1 MSEEIKIH
9 VLKNHNVLLSKV
21 KRYMEAELN
30 PSKKKY
36 DDSLRNDYERVKS
49 IDKILGLLGISK
61 AEYKTALSTSQDK
74 GFQIHLKRLPNLCFV
89 NNHFSAGLLSWEA
102 ILDIQI
108 VLNHYMTAM
117 CSYLSKCE
125 DECYQATSV
134 AVKEGFK
141 HILHNYQQWKSE
153 HTSDCVYHSSSVL
166 T

>member
-9 VLKNHNVLLSKV
+9 VLKNIV
-21 KRYMEAELN
+21 EQ
-30 PSKKKY
+30 SKKVYGSRTESIPQKKF

-61 AEYKTALSTSQDK
+61 DEYKTALSTSQDK

-89 NNHFSAGLLSWEA
+89 NNHFSDRLLWWEA

-141 HILHNYQQWKSE
+141 HILDNYRQWKSE
-153 HTSDCVYHSSSVL
+153 HTSDCVYHNSSVL
-166 T
+166 M